1 MNTRSCFLPFGMSKS
16 RIKSPPETSEHN
28 TSTTYLNVMSSPQ
41 NFAIQSY
48 AETWLF
54 IDRVE
59 KCFDWRLI
67 VDTQGPWH
75 NCECVSAGPGDRIH
89 CLAPHQD
96 PAPVNG
102 GYKKV
107 KVWSPGEMAGS
118 QAPAQLGTGSQ
129 ATFHF
134 LLISGL
140 AELGSPRDQA
150 VKNARPPPSPAS
162 KQPEHFMTIEH
173 RPGLWDQSTPCF

>member
-28 TSTTYLNVMSSPQ
+28 TSTTHLHVMSLPQ
-41 NFAIQSY
+41 NYAIQSY

-59 KCFDWRLI
+59 KCFVWRQI
-67 VDTQGPWH
+67 VHTQARDITVSVSVWGPETEYIAWLP
-75 NCECVSAGPGDRIH
+75 SRIQ
-89 CLAPHQD
+89 PR
-96 PAPVNG
+96 PVNG

-118 QAPAQLGTGSQ
+118 QAPAQAVKQ
-129 ATFHF
+129 RFTF
-134 LLISGL
+134 SWSRDW
-140 AELGSPRDQA
+140 LGSALPGT
-150 VKNARPPPSPAS
+150 RP
-162 KQPEHFMTIEH
+162 
-173 RPGLWDQSTPCF
+173 